1 MLVSVP
7 RALLLTECVSGP
19 AVVPYAQKN
28 ALAVVPSLF
37 T

>member
-1 MLVSVP
+1 MLVSVR
-7 RALLLTECVSGP
+7 RALLMTECVSRP
-19 AVVPYAQKN
+19 AIIPYAQKN